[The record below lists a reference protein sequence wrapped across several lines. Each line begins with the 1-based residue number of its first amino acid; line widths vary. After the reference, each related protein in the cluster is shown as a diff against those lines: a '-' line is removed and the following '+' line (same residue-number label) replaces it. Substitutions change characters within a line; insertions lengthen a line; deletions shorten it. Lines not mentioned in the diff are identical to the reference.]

1 MGQKVTSTC
10 LSMLNSGNSVVV
22 VNDTNLVLI
31 PKKKTPTCVVDYRLI
46 ILWNMVYKLV
56 TKITTNRMKV
66 LFLSLISNQQST
78 FILRRLITSNVITA
92 FELLHTLSKKNNRS
106 KGFIALTFDMS
117 KAYDGS
123 GCLFAR

>member
-46 ILWNMVYKLV
+46 MVYKLV

-92 FELLHTLSKKNNRS
+92 FELLHTLSKKNNGS